1 MKVINI
7 DFKNKTFET
16 DNGETFPLLFD
27 VEESITLEEFQELV
41 DKSENAISEMVCG
54 KFFRCIKP
62 FLSWMKK
69 GESYWLEYH
78 GNNKY
83 EVRSDNNLGKNFEMA
98 VHQLLTCF
106 VPCDCER
113 DELLAIKYFHW
124 LGELRVHHGYIDD
137 YVAYK
142 EHLYKKIAMLDCH
155 TCINFNKECEPYNNV
170 FKCNYPLK
178 TSSKELKNN

>member
-1 MKVINI
+1 M
-7 DFKNKTFET
+7 
-16 DNGETFPLLFD
+16 
-27 VEESITLEEFQELV
+27 VEEVWKDVNKIRNNLTFMIVPYNRRLQH
-41 DKSENAISEMVCG
+41 ENEISEMVYG

-83 EVRSDNNLGKNFEMA
+83 EVRSDNNLGKNFEME

-106 VPCDCER
+106 VSCDCER
-113 DELLAIKYFHW
+113 DKLLAIKYFHW